1 MLKVSIKSSS
11 SKQIK
16 ISSKYSKKKK
26 KKCFI
31 VKNKYLTVARGCFVP
46 MTFIRQEVAIKGN
59 SMQKNSGKQIL
70 RSLLKNE
77 RNHFKNQWYIA

>member
-1 MLKVSIKSSS
+1 MFKRQK
-11 SKQIK
+11 KKPKNFFQIFQK
-16 ISSKYSKKKK
+16 KKKKK